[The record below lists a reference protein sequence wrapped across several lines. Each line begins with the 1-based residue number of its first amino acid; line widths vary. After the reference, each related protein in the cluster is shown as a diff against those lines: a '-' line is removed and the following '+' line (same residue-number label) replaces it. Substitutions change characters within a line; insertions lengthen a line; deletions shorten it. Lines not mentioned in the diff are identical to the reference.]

1 MKSML
6 FEDSRYVVSRLKH
19 MDVQADKERVI
30 VLSEMLCRCYREDG
44 KVLFS
49 NGSALLENVL
59 ATLDDEVVVYVDVV
73 PDNVKTIST
82 YLRLMQ
88 YVIHKG
94 SKNVYIIPI
103 PCIEYFAIKG
113 FGSDCIE
120 KSIVVNRDEYLQTK
134 IAKNN
139 LSEKCK
145 TFEKFCK
152 AVMGI
157 IVPEKFQGFVM
168 LKDFHITQTEMFEL
182 LVQLP
187 VFYDSDMRNFG
198 AAEVSIKGT
207 ICKQYKEFIEQY
219 QRYLK
224 NLIFKFDMLYLE
236 EVFKSYTSLIDD
248 TRLLA
253 VEEQSFVSQSSARP
267 DESGE
272 VDSDY
277 KGTIA
282 DTIKNLTIQ

>member
-30 VLSEMLCRCYREDG
+30 VLSEMLCRCYRADG

-152 AVMGI
+152 VVMGI
-157 IVPEKFQGFVM
+157 IVPEKFQGFVV
-168 LKDFHITQTEMFEL
+168 LKDFRITQTEMFEL

-187 VFYDSDMRNFG
+187 VFYESDMRNFG
-198 AAEVSIKGT
+198 AAEVSIKGI
-207 ICKQYKEFIEQY
+207 ICKQYKEFIKQY

-224 NLIFKFDMLYLE
+224 NLTFKFDMLYLE
-236 EVFKSYTSLIDD
+236 EVFKSYISLIGD
-248 TRLLA
+248 TKLLA
-253 VEEQSFVSQSSARP
+253 VGEQSFVSQSSARP
-267 DESGE
+267 DESSE
-272 VDSDY
+272 TDSDY

>member
-1 MKSML
+1 
-6 FEDSRYVVSRLKH
+6 

-30 VLSEMLCRCYREDG
+30 VLSEMLCRCYRADG

-168 LKDFHITQTEMFEL
+168 LKDFHITQTEMLEL

-248 TRLLA
+248 TKLLA
-253 VEEQSFVSQSSARP
+253 VGEQRFVSQSPARP

>member
-1 MKSML
+1 
-6 FEDSRYVVSRLKH
+6 

-30 VLSEMLCRCYREDG
+30 VLSEMLCRCYRADG

-168 LKDFHITQTEMFEL
+168 LIRMLMVL
-182 LVQLP
+182 LHSLLIGSGVIHQSLMVRLYLNTVQL
-187 VFYDSDMRNFG
+187 R
-198 AAEVSIKGT
+198 
-207 ICKQYKEFIEQY
+207 IE
-219 QRYLK
+219 
-224 NLIFKFDMLYLE
+224 MM
-236 EVFKSYTSLIDD
+236 V
-248 TRLLA
+248 
-253 VEEQSFVSQSSARP
+253 
-267 DESGE
+267 
-272 VDSDY
+272 
-277 KGTIA
+277 
-282 DTIKNLTIQ
+282 